1 MADMLQNYI
10 DGKFVDAADGTGFDV
25 FNPAT
30 GEVIATAP
38 DSKQAD
44 VDAAVSAA
52 RRTFDDG
59 TWWPRTTERER
70 GRILLRAADIVRREH
85 EHLAQ
90 LESLDSGKPIGE
102 AREDIAEVA
111 FMFEYYGGWAT
122 KIYGDIPPVGPD
134 AMSLVVKEPMGV
146 AAAIT
151 PWNYPMMM
159 AVQKVAPAIAAGCTV
174 ILKPAEQTP
183 LTALEIPK
191 ILEEAGLPAGVLN
204 VLTGFGETCGA
215 PLTSHPNVDK
225 VGFTGSKDVGKII
238 MRTGADT
245 LKRVTLELGG
255 KSPNIVFA
263 DAEFDAAIQGSANG
277 IFWNQGEICSAGSR
291 VFVERAIYDD
301 ALNALVGHAQAVTLG
316 DGKDEA
322 TTMGPLVSKEQQ
334 ERVLSYIE
342 IGQGEAKMAVQGDV
356 ADRPQARERLLRA
369 ADDLRRR
376 RQRRADRA
384 GGDLRAGDVGDPVH
398 VGRRGDRAL
407 ERQRVRP
414 GRRRVDARHQEGAQ
428 HGEGAPR
435 RDRVDQR
442 LAAGAD
448 RDALGRLQA
457 VGDRSRAG
465 SRGTGRLPRGQA
477 HLREPGRLVGRDQ
490 ARASRG
496 ASMPPAMMPNV
507 AMTITLMAA
516 RRLKLWAIQPSSGGL
531 QMNPV

>member
-1 MADMLQNYI
+1 MADALQNYI

-44 VDAAVSAA
+44 VHAAVSAA

-85 EHLAQ
+85 ERLAQ

-215 PLTSHPNVDK
+215 PLVAHPSVDK
-225 VGFTGSKDVGKII
+225 VGFTGSKDVGKMI
-238 MRTGADT
+238 MKSGADT

-291 VFVERAIYDD
+291 VFVEKPIYDD
-301 ALNALVGHAQAVTLG
+301 ALNALVGHARAVTLG
-316 DGKDEA
+316 DGMDEA

-342 IGQGEAKMAVQGDV
+342 IGQGEAKMAVQGDAPTDPKLANGYFV
-356 ADRPQARERLLRA
+356 PPTIFADVDSDARIAREEIFGPVMSVIPFTSPDEVIELSNDNEYGLA
-369 ADDLRRR
+369 AAVWTRDIKKGLNT
-376 RQRRADRA
+376 AKA
-384 GGDLRAGDVGDPVH
+384 LRAGIVWINDSQPAPTETPWGGYKQSGI
-398 VGRRGDRAL
+398 GR
-407 ERQRVRP
+407 E
-414 GRRRVDARHQEGAQ
+414 
-428 HGEGAPR
+428 
-435 RDRVDQR
+435 
-442 LAAGAD
+442 
-448 RDALGRLQA
+448 LGR
-457 VGDRSRAG
+457 
-465 SRGTGRLPRGQA
+465 
-477 HLREPGRLVGRDQ
+477 E
-490 ARASRG
+490 
-496 ASMPPAMMPNV
+496 
-507 AMTITLMAA
+507 
-516 RRLKLWAIQPSSGGL
+516 GL
-531 QMNPV
+531 DDYLESKHIYVNLAE

>member
-1 MADMLQNYI
+1 MADALQNYI

-215 PLTSHPNVDK
+215 PLTSHPSVDK

-277 IFWNQGEICSAGSR
+277 IFWNQGEICSAGFAR
-291 VFVERAIYDD
+291 VRRARDLRRRAERARRPRASRDARRRQGRGHDD
-301 ALNALVGHAQAVTLG
+301 GAARVEGAAGARAVVHRDRPGRG
-316 DGKDEA
+316 DDGRA
-322 TTMGPLVSKEQQ
+322 G
-334 ERVLSYIE
+334 RR
-342 IGQGEAKMAVQGDV
+342 
-356 ADRPQARERLLRA
+356 ADRPEARERLLRA

-384 GGDLRAGDVGDPVH
+384 RGDLRAGDVGDPVH
-398 VGRRGDRAL
+398 VGRRGGRLSNDNEYGLAAAVWTRDIKKGLNTAKALRAASCGSTT
-407 ERQRVRP
+407 RS
-414 GRRRVDARHQEGAQ
+414 RRR
-428 HGEGAPR
+428 PR
-435 RDRVDQR
+435 RRG
-442 LAAGAD
+442 AAT
-448 RDALGRLQA
+448 
-457 VGDRSRAG
+457 S
-465 SRGTGRLPRGQA
+465 SRGSA
-477 HLREPGRLVGRDQ
+477 ASWA
-490 ARASRG
+490 ARASTTTSR
-496 ASMPPAMMPNV
+496 
-507 AMTITLMAA
+507 
-516 RRLKLWAIQPSSGGL
+516 PSTST
-531 QMNPV
+531 